1 MAQRKTGVKTETTD
15 FERCNA
21 DWRKTRTRR
30 RRRRCGKGERGL
42 EKVFYWT
49 VHTKC
54 KEGGRHKRWRKKK
67 DEEEQRKVA
76 ERGNGGYEE

>member
-1 MAQRKTGVKTETTD
+1 MAQRKTEGKMETTG
-15 FERCNA
+15 FERHNA
-21 DWRKTRTRR
+21 EGRK

-54 KEGGRHKRWRKKK
+54 KEGGRHKRWRKK
-67 DEEEQRKVA
+67 DEEEQRKVV
-76 ERGNGGYEE
+76 ERGKGG